1 MYTKQKQKEEIE
13 RVIAVFKDYIEP
25 NPHID
30 ILWSDKMG
38 YVLFLDYMPQHDS
51 LGMLPE
57 LIRSPERLC
66 SQLLYEAFHDFTKTL
81 GDSHCPEDASV
92 AEYIQFKKEME
103 RYMDQIPEYE
113 HVLEELFVDE

>member
-1 MYTKQKQKEEIE
+1 MYTEEQKLEIE
-13 RVIAVFKDYIEP
+13 RVAAAFKDYIDP
-25 NPHID
+25 NPTID

-38 YVLFLDYMPQHDS
+38 YILFLGYMPKQDS
-51 LGMLPE
+51 LVMLPE

-92 AEYIQFKKEME
+92 AEYIQYKKEMA
-103 RYMDQIPEYE
+103 RYMDQLPEYE
-113 HVLEELFVDE
+113 HVLEELFVNQ